1 MNERTRQE
9 KLEQKE
15 RDKYRKEGGKKM
27 KKSDEKS
34 RETDDQISII
44 FSSFLY
50 RWHFIQT
57 RLDSLHRQQ
66 LTVERSFSPYL

>member
-9 KLEQKE
+9 KTEQKE
-15 RDKYRKEGGKKM
+15 RDKYRKKKM
-27 KKSDEKS
+27 KKSDEKT

-50 RWHFIQT
+50 RLDFIQT
-57 RLDSLHRQQ
+57 RLDSLHRKQ
-66 LTVERSFSPYL
+66 LTVSQH